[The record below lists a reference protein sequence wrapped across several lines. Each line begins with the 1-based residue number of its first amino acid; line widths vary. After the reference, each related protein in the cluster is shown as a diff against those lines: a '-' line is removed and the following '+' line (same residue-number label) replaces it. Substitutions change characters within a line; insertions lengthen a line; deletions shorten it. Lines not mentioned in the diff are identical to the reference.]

1 MDFQCKFIA
10 ITLEAWKVAS
20 VFDNDSRWLHVQRLA
35 NVSLG
40 VNWHRKSLKF
50 WETLSP
56 RMASPTTCLP
66 LPFVRALIC
75 GPVHFFIY
83 ECHSKNLT
91 ICRHVVTGNYRA
103 LLCWKLHGVS
113 LDVDNF
119 LEPKKSSSEHATS
132 YKFQLECRRECCRIF
147 FFGIF
152 FENR

>member
-119 LEPKKSSSEHATS
+119 LEPVSWVALSMQHHTNFNLNAGGNAVE
-132 YKFQLECRRECCRIF
+132 F
-147 FFGIF
+147 FFWF
-152 FENR
+152 FCQ

>member
-1 MDFQCKFIA
+1 MDFRCKFIA

-40 VNWHRKSLKF
+40 VNWHRKLLKC

-83 ECHSKNLT
+83 ECHSKKPYHLQACSNGKLQGIIMLKAT
-91 ICRHVVTGNYRA
+91 WCFLG
-103 LLCWKLHGVS
+103 CWQFFGARLM
-113 LDVDNF
+113 
-119 LEPKKSSSEHATS
+119 SSSEHATS
-132 YKFQLECRRECCRIF
+132 YKFQFECRRECCRIF
-147 FFGIF
+147 FFWF
-152 FENR
+152 FWK